1 MKISRMGARRGAQA
15 RAFSFF
21 SFFIREVIIARFTAL
36 R

>member
-1 MKISRMGARRGAQA
+1 MASAGAGLQA

-21 SFFIREVIIARFTAL
+21 SFFILEVIIARFTPL